1 MNITPFDKNYSR
13 FINDGTPWQKI
24 FEQILS
30 GELPKK
36 SLGVWIDEEEINL
49 EWLKTLPG
57 LIKPPKFK
65 TKPFRELVMPYVKK
79 YDPFYPQYNGVRVV
93 DEFSYWIDGHIMFK
107 VKDGITENLIHPD
120 ALDSRPPDYEGVIPK
135 YKSKP
140 EYPNLMEWY
149 VKAHAMNELTKTL
162 NNKNYPIRL
171 KYNGIGLTP
180 EVIVKALKIALSLHS
195 KWSLK
200 TDGSNRA
207 LRFESE
213 NDLMLVFPCLLDGCE
228 YIIDL

>member
-36 SLGVWIDEEEINL
+36 PMGVWINEEEISM

-57 LIKPPKFK
+57 LVKAPKFN

-79 YDPFYPQYNGVRVV
+79 IDPFQPQLNGVRVV
-93 DEFSYWIDGHIMFK
+93 NGFSYWTDATIMFK
-107 VKDGITENLIHPD
+107 IKDGITENIIHPD
-120 ALDSRPPDYEGVIPK
+120 ALDSRTPDYECVIPK

-162 NNKNYPIRL
+162 NNRNYPIRL
-171 KYNGIGLTP
+171 RYKGIGLTP

-195 KWSLK
+195 NWSLK
-200 TDGSNRA
+200 TDGCNRA
-207 LRFESE
+207 LIFESE
-213 NDLMLVFPCLLDGCE
+213 NDLMLIMPCLLEGCK
-228 YIIDL
+228 IIEL

>member
-13 FINDGTPWQKI
+13 FIKDGTPWQEI
-24 FEQILS
+24 FEGILS

-36 SLGVWIDEEEINL
+36 SMGVWINEEEISI

-57 LIKPPKFK
+57 LVKPPKFK

-79 YDPFYPQYNGVRVV
+79 IEDPLRPIFNGVRVV
-93 DEFSYWIDGHIMFK
+93 NGFSYWIDGHILFK
-107 VKDGITENLIHPD
+107 IKDGITENIIHPD
-120 ALDSRPPDYEGVIPK
+120 ALDSRTPDYECVIPK

-149 VKAHAMNELTKTL
+149 IKAHAMNELTKVL

-171 KYNGIGLTP
+171 RYNGIGLTP
-180 EVIVKALKIALSLHS
+180 EVIVKALKIALSFHS

-207 LRFESE
+207 LIFESE
-213 NDLMLVFPCLLDGCE
+213 NDLMLVMPCLLEGGK
-228 YIIDL
+228 IIEL

>member
-13 FINDGTPWQKI
+13 FINDGTPWQEI
-24 FEQILS
+24 FEGILS
-30 GELPKK
+30 GKLPKK
-36 SLGVWIDEEEINL
+36 SLGVQIDEKEISI

-57 LIKPPKFK
+57 LVKTPKFK
-65 TKPFRELVMPYVKK
+65 TKYLRELVMPYVKK

-93 DEFSYWIDGHIMFK
+93 NGFSYWIDGHILFK
-107 VKDGITENLIHPD
+107 IKDGITENIIHPD
-120 ALDSRPPDYEGVIPK
+120 ALDSRTPDYECVIPK

-140 EYPNLMEWY
+140 EYPDLMDWY
-149 VKAHAMNELTKTL
+149 IKAYAINELTKTL
-162 NNKNYPIRL
+162 NNKDYPIRL
-171 KYNGIGLTP
+171 RYNGIGLAP
-180 EVIVKALKIALSLHS
+180 DVIIKALKVALSIHS

-207 LRFESE
+207 LVFESE
-213 NDLMLVFPCLLDGCE
+213 NDLMLIMPCLLDGCE

>member
-13 FINDGTPWQKI
+13 FINDGTPWQEI
-24 FEQILS
+24 FEGILS

-36 SLGVWIDEEEINL
+36 SMGVSIDEDEISL

-57 LIKPPKFK
+57 LVKPPKFK
-65 TKPFRELVMPYVKK
+65 VRSFRELVTPYVKK
-79 YDPFYPQYNGVRVV
+79 CDPFRPSYNGVRVANG
-93 DEFSYWIDGHIMFK
+93 FSYWIDGHIMFK
-107 VKDGITENLIHPD
+107 VKDGITENIIHPD
-120 ALDSRPPDYEGVIPK
+120 ALDSRTPDYECVIPK

-140 EYPNLMEWY
+140 EYPDLMEWY
-149 VKAHAMNELTKTL
+149 IKAHAMNELTKVL

-171 KYNGIGLTP
+171 RYNGIGLTP

-200 TDGSNRA
+200 TDESNRA
-207 LRFESE
+207 LVFESE
-213 NDLMLVFPCLLDGCE
+213 NDLMLVMPCLLEDCK
-228 YIIDL
+228 IIEL

>member
-13 FINDGTPWQKI
+13 FINDGTSWQEI
-24 FEQILS
+24 FEGILS

-36 SLGVWIDEEEINL
+36 PLGVWIDEEEINL

-57 LIKPPKFK
+57 LVKPPKFK
-65 TKPFRELVMPYVKK
+65 VRSFRELVTPYVKK
-79 YDPFYPQYNGVRVV
+79 CDPFRPSYNGVRVANG
-93 DEFSYWIDGHIMFK
+93 FSYWIDGHIMFK
-107 VKDGITENLIHPD
+107 VKDGITENIIHPD
-120 ALDSRPPDYEGVIPK
+120 ALDSRTPDYECVIPK

-140 EYPNLMEWY
+140 EYPDLMEWY
-149 VKAHAMNELTKTL
+149 IKAHAMNELTKVL

-171 KYNGIGLTP
+171 RYNGIGLTP

-207 LRFESE
+207 LVFESE
-213 NDLMLVFPCLLDGCE
+213 NDLMLVMPCLLEDCK
-228 YIIDL
+228 IIEL

>member
-13 FINDGTPWQKI
+13 FINDGTPWQEI
-24 FEQILS
+24 FEGILS
-30 GELPKK
+30 GKLPKK
-36 SLGVWIDEEEINL
+36 PLGVWINEEEISI

-57 LIKPPKFK
+57 LVKPPKFK
-65 TKPFRELVMPYVKK
+65 TKPLRELVMPYVKK
-79 YDPFYPQYNGVRVV
+79 VEPFYPQFNGVRVING
-93 DEFSYWIDGHIMFK
+93 FSYWTDAHILFK

-120 ALDSRPPDYEGVIPK
+120 ALDSRTPDYEGIIPK

-140 EYPNLMEWY
+140 EYPDLMEWY
-149 VKAHAMNELTKTL
+149 IKAHAMNEVTKTL
-162 NNKNYPIRL
+162 NNKIYPIRL
-171 KYNGIGLTP
+171 RYNGIGLNP

-207 LRFESE
+207 LIFESE
-213 NDLMLVFPCLLDGCE
+213 NDLMLIMPCLLQDCKVIE
-228 YIIDL
+228 L

>member
-13 FINDGTPWQKI
+13 FIFAGTPWQKI
-24 FEQILS
+24 FEGILS

-36 SLGVWIDEEEINL
+36 SMGVSIDEDEISL

-57 LIKPPKFK
+57 LVKPPKFK
-65 TKPFRELVMPYVKK
+65 VKHLRELVMPYVKK

-93 DEFSYWIDGHIMFK
+93 NGFSYWIDGHILFK
-107 VKDGITENLIHPD
+107 IKDGITENIIHPD
-120 ALDSRPPDYEGVIPK
+120 ALDSRTPDYECVIPK

-140 EYPNLMEWY
+140 EYPDLMDWY
-149 VKAHAMNELTKTL
+149 IKAHAMNELTKTL
-162 NNKNYPIRL
+162 NNRNYPIRL
-171 KYNGIGLTP
+171 RYKGIGLTP
-180 EVIVKALKIALSLHS
+180 EVIIKALKIALSLHS
-195 KWSLK
+195 NWSLK

-207 LRFESE
+207 LMFESE